1 MQHPDVPG
9 TPASACPS
17 VPGDRLNDVAID
29 RATRWAG
36 TMAGHSAGVAAV
48 RQAHPGDDRVRVAV
62 EAPLDRAGR
71 EGREDEELAPGAT
84 RSAQV
89 AGRRAREEEPDELR
103 TCFEQD
109 RDRILHSSAFRRLAG
124 KTQVFI
130 FPADHQR
137 TRLTHALEVAQVAT
151 AIARACR
158 LNVALTEAIALG
170 HDCGH
175 GPGGHASEDA
185 FSVFV
190 PDFDHAVWGADVTA
204 APLNLCAETLDGIRN
219 HSWSR
224 PAPSTPEG
232 QVVGLADRVAYCAHD
247 LEDAVVSGVVSPEDL
262 PADVIDRC
270 GATRSAQL
278 HAFITDIVDTVRSTG
293 LIGMSEPMGG
303 ALASLR
309 AFNHERIYLRAE
321 SVAQGRTVIDLLRAL
336 VERFSARAEDLPA
349 EYRWTDEPLLGAVA
363 YVDGM
368 TDRYACATAVSLL
381 GWDPDRLPRGQD
393 VGGGLR

>member
-1 MQHPDVPG
+1 M
-9 TPASACPS
+9 
-17 VPGDRLNDVAID
+17 AID

-36 TMAGHSAGVAAV
+36 TMSGHRPEVAGV
-48 RQAHPGDDRVRVAV
+48 RQAHAGDDQVRV
-62 EAPLDRAGR
+62 EIGRPLDRRDR
-71 EGREDEELAPGAT
+71 EEMEERELAAGAT
-84 RSAQV
+84 RSAPRP
-89 AGRRAREEEPDELR
+89 GRRRREEEPDQLR

-109 RDRILHSSAFRRLAG
+109 RDRMLHSAAFRRLAG

-137 TRLTHALEVAQVAT
+137 TRLTHALEVAQVAD

-224 PAPSTPEG
+224 PAPFTPEG

-247 LEDAVVSGVVSPEDL
+247 LEDAAATGLVSPVDL
-262 PADVIDRC
+262 PVEVLERC
-270 GATRSAQL
+270 GPSRSAQL
-278 HAFITDIVDTVRSTG
+278 HAFVTDIVDTVGRTG
-293 LIGMSEPMGG
+293 LVGMSEPMGE
-303 ALASLR
+303 ALARLR
-309 AFNHERIYLRAE
+309 EFNHERIYLRPE
-321 SVAQGRTVIDLLRAL
+321 SVAQGRTVIDMLRAL
-336 VERFSARAEDLPA
+336 VEHFASHPDDLPA
-349 EYRWTDEPLLGAVA
+349 EHRQAEHPVISAVA

-381 GWDPDRLPRGQD
+381 GWPADQLPRGHD